1 MHVLI
6 LLIQVIR
13 TYGAPGFTGITMSI
27 RQAGVVRAIEFME
40 TVLVLVIMCVIL
52 SCTVY

>member
-1 MHVLI
+1 MLI
-6 LLIQVIR
+6 LLMRVIR

-40 TVLVLVIMCVIL
+40 TVLVIMCVI
-52 SCTVY
+52 